1 MTEQLS
7 YTPCGHPTR
16 RGHPCPKPRASGMDG
31 CWTHAAPPEER
42 SAAGRR
48 GSLVVNR
55 RRHSSAAAKAA
66 EGLPD
71 VLPRPDY
78 ATAAGVRSYLE
89 QASQAVSAGRLAPA
103 QAQAINAFAQLAVKL
118 AEIELDTRLLDAE
131 VNSAGPTGPT
141 IIIREGKTHGQA

>member
-1 MTEQLS
+1 MAERPS
-7 YTPCGHPTR
+7 YTPCGYPTR
-16 RGHPCPKPRASGMDG
+16 AGHPCPKPRASGLDG
-31 CWTHAAPPEER
+31 CWSHAADPEAK

-55 RRHSSAAAKAA
+55 RRRAGAVAKAA
-66 EGLPD
+66 DDLPD
-71 VLPRPDY
+71 ALPRPDY

-131 VNSAGPTGPT
+131 VNSSGPTGPT
-141 IIIREGKTHGQA
+141 IIIRKGKNDGQA